1 MGMDFEYLVCM
12 LDEKYWSLT
21 LISRLG
27 CVSSQNLFYLG
38 FHLFYS
44 VNIKLIFHIILL
56 VTVCKEDRL
65 KKRKADRL
73 DL

>member
-1 MGMDFEYLVCM
+1 M
-12 LDEKYWSLT
+12 KSIWILT
-21 LISRLG
+21 LINRLG

-44 VNIKLIFHIILL
+44 VNVKLIFHIILL
-56 VTVCKEDRL
+56 VIVCKED
-65 KKRKADRL
+65 KL

>member
-1 MGMDFEYLVCM
+1 M
-12 LDEKYWSLT
+12 KNIWILT
-21 LISRLG
+21 LINKLG

-44 VNIKLIFHIILL
+44 VNVKLIFHIILL
-56 VTVCKEDRL
+56 VIVCKED
-65 KKRKADRL
+65 KL

>member
-1 MGMDFEYLVCM
+1 MAWEWILSIWFVSWM
-12 LDEKYWSLT
+12 KSIWILT
-21 LISRLG
+21 LINRLG

-44 VNIKLIFHIILL
+44 VNVKLIFHIILL
-56 VTVCKEDRL
+56 VIVCKED
-65 KKRKADRL
+65 KL

>member
-1 MGMDFEYLVCM
+1 MAWEWILSIWFVSWM
-12 LDEKYWSLT
+12 KNIWILT
-21 LISRLG
+21 LINRLG

-44 VNIKLIFHIILL
+44 VNVKLIFHIILL
-56 VTVCKEDRL
+56 VIVCKED
-65 KKRKADRL
+65 KL